1 MCCIICFI
9 NRDNQVEGES
19 KEALQGVCKLLKV
32 SPIELEHVLTFK
44 PLRTMAPGGKVETYE
59 VPQNPAQAAAK
70 RDAIAKSLYSR

>member
-44 PLRTMAPGGKVETYE
+44 PLHTMAPGGKVETYE